1 MISFWGTHI
10 ILRYK
15 AISNIQPLC
24 INGHAHSFDQNLKI
38 IKENGKKQMETCT
51 KCSIRW
57 HSCHEKYQNCN
68 MKLKKGVLENGYHVW
83 LSLTFNQMTKS
94 MTISISYLVII
105 FPNSAHMCILTWQ
118 SKSQKE
124 FPTFFIKRWFSI
136 WLVPNKRFF
145 MKELPKYRQK
155 IHHCSFHT
163 R

>member
-1 MISFWGTHI
+1 MISFWGTNI

-94 MTISISYLVII
+94 MTISISYLVHVHVHLDMTIKISKGVSNFFYKKMI
-105 FPNSAHMCILTWQ
+105 FHLISA
-118 SKSQKE
+118 K
-124 FPTFFIKRWFSI
+124 
-136 WLVPNKRFF
+136 
-145 MKELPKYRQK
+145 
-155 IHHCSFHT
+155 
-163 R
+163 